1 MDEQQL
7 FTRGNAKS
15 LIPFIPRDYNVIV
28 KMTHTNSILGL
39 EALCDGNSKFKQ
51 TDASDLEYSI
61 VAIGDRVENL
71 EIGDK
76 VLVTTQPLINIK
88 VEDDPTSITSLS
100 KQLKE
105 MDLDTKR
112 NLIREGCKWSVNDYG
127 VFSAGDISI
136 IVLK

>member
-15 LIPFIPRDYNVIV
+15 LIPFIPRDYNVII

-39 EALCDGNSKFKQ
+39 AAILDGNTKFKQ
-51 TDASDLEYSI
+51 RDASDLEY
-61 VAIGDRVENL
+61 RVIATGEL
-71 EIGDK
+71 VTGIEIGDK
-76 VLVTTQPLINIK
+76 VLVTTQPLVKIK
-88 VEDDPTSITSLS
+88 VEDDPNSIDNLS
-100 KQLKE
+100 KELE
-105 MDLDTKR
+105 NLGVEGR
-112 NLIREGCKWSVNDYG
+112 NNLIQKGVKWSVNDYG